1 MVFDTLNVMIRFDS
15 GLHWL
20 FLARHS
26 SRFLLMKRE
35 LRWFSIHHSC
45 YARFKSLARLTDK
58 QCGNFTANQYGN
70 WYKLKV
76 RLRLLQISFHL
87 CDVLSFIG
95 QFLLIW
101 FVEIPLERSGTSI
114 GSKEVKIAR
123 FRKQTN
129 GTTVLFI
136 VKPLDKTGILSPT
149 EESQK

>member
-58 QCGNFTANQYGN
+58 QCGNFTANQYG
-70 WYKLKV
+70 KT
-76 RLRLLQISFHL
+76 
-87 CDVLSFIG
+87 
-95 QFLLIW
+95 
-101 FVEIPLERSGTSI
+101 GTSWKYDSVF
-114 GSKEVKIAR
+114 SKFPFSIHCR
-123 FRKQTN
+123 
-129 GTTVLFI
+129 VLLSSTFELYFLYN
-136 VKPLDKTGILSPT
+136 LDCCASFMLTLLLRECFLSL
-149 EESQK
+149 SLRCYSKHLWFLSNFLNHAQSVCI